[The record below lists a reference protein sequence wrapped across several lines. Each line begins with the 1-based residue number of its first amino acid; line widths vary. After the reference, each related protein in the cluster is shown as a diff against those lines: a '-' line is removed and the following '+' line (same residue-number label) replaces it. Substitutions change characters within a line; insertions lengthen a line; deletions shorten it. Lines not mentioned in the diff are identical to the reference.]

1 MPKELTHFNSNYF
14 NSYIELT
21 LNNFVSSLSV
31 LSDGTDCL

>member
-21 LNNFVSSLSV
+21 LNYMKPEIQIINR
-31 LSDGTDCL
+31 